1 MTIIAIILVI
11 VAAVV
16 LLLVSGWA
24 YRALLRMYRS

>member
-1 MTIIAIILVI
+1 MTIIAIILAI
-11 VAAVV
+11 AA

>member
-1 MTIIAIILVI
+1 MTIIAILLAL
-11 VAAVV
+11 AA

>member
-1 MTIIAIILVI
+1 MNTILIILAL
-11 VAAVV
+11 AA

>member
-1 MTIIAIILVI
+1 MTIITIILGL
-11 VAAVV
+11 VA

>member
-1 MTIIAIILVI
+1 MNTILIILAI
-11 VAAVV
+11 AA

>member
-1 MTIIAIILVI
+1 MTIIAIILAI
-11 VAAVV
+11 VA

>member
-1 MTIIAIILVI
+1 MTIIAILLAI
-11 VAAVV
+11 AA